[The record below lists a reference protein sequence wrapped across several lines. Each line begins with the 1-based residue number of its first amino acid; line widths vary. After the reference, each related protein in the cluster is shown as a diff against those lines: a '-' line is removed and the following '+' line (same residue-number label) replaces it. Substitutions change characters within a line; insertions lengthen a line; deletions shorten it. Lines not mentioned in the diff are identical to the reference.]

1 MNSSG
6 ARMLTDAHAH
16 AANAYART
24 TLVDCGSLPV
34 PLRTEGVA
42 YSVGIHPCSI
52 ADGWERTVDGIERA
66 VSAGEVVAIGECG
79 FDRTSP
85 AAMEQQTRVFARLA
99 EISYAARRPMVV
111 HCVRAADALL
121 RFAGRMPSEG
131 AWMVHGFRGRPELMR
146 QLLDKGFSISFGLR
160 ANERSVAACPADRI
174 FLETDTAPASALP
187 EIYAR
192 WSEVR
197 GEDLAPIV
205 AANFART
212 FIAGE

>member
-1 MNSSG
+1 
-6 ARMLTDAHAH
+6 MLVDTHAH
-16 AANAYART
+16 AANAYAAV

-34 PLRTEGVA
+34 PPRAAGVA

-52 ADGWERTVDGIERA
+52 ADDWERTAEGIERA
-66 VSAGEVVAIGECG
+66 VSAGEVVAVGECG

-85 AAMEQQTRVFARLA
+85 VAMEVQERVFARLA
-99 EISYAARRPMVV
+99 EISEAARRPMVV

-121 RFAGRMPSEG
+121 RCAGRMPCEG
-131 AWMVHGFRGRPELMR
+131 AWVVHGFRGRPELMR

-160 ANERSVAACPADRI
+160 ANERSVAACPAGRI

-197 GEDLAPIV
+197 GEDLAPTV

-212 FIAGE
+212 FGTGE